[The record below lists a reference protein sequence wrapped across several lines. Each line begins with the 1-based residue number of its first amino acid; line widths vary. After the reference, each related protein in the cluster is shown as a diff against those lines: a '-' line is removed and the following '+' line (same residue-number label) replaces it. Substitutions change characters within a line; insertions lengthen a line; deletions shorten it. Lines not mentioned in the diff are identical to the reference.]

1 MSGLFGVVSQNSCA
15 TDLFY
20 GTDYHS
26 HLGTRRAGLSTID
39 LSSGQGV
46 MHLNIHNIQNSY
58 FRTKFSGDLHEMA
71 GNMGIGVISDTDA
84 QPIVVNSHLGR
95 FAVCTVSKINNLG
108 ELEQMCLNQRQQ
120 FTELSMGG
128 TNPTELV
135 ALLITQGKDFADGI
149 RNVYRH
155 VQGSVSMLILTERGI
170 IVARDYLGR
179 TPLVIGR
186 RGTDYAVAS
195 ESHSYINLGYQ
206 TVRYV
211 AAGEAVLIS
220 PDGLEQI
227 IEPSGKMQVCSF
239 LWIYYGNPVAQY
251 EDINAEEVRYQ
262 LGLAMGRTDDVEADY
277 VSAIPDSGIG
287 MALGYAEGKGI
298 PYKRGVL
305 KYTPTW
311 SRSFMPVNQESR
323 NLVAKMKLIPS
334 RKVLEGKDVVFC
346 DDSIVRGTQLR
357 DQVKMLYAS
366 GVKHVHI
373 RISCPPLIHGCSFLN
388 FSASKTDMELIARR
402 CVEELEGGE
411 IRNLEAYRDS
421 SSREYAAMVEK
432 IRQHVGVDTLKFNSL
447 QTVCDAIGLPKSQ
460 VCTHCFDG
468 SSYDISRADI
478 NQLAMEL

>member
-1 MSGLFGVVSQNSCA
+1 MTKNPCV

-26 HLGTRRAGLSTID
+26 HLGTRRAGISTND
-39 LSSGQGV
+39 NGV

-58 FRTKFSGDLHEMA
+58 FRTKFSEDLHEMT
-71 GNMGIGVISDTDA
+71 GNMGIGVISDTDP

-95 FAVCTVSKINNLG
+95 FAVCTVSKINNMD
-108 ELEQMCLNQRQQ
+108 ELERECLNQRQQ

-155 VQGSVSMLILTERGI
+155 IKGSVSMLILTDKGI
-170 IVARDYLGR
+170 IAARDYLGR

-186 RGTDYAVAS
+186 RGADSAVAS
-195 ESHSYINLGYQ
+195 ESHSYINIGFQ

-211 AAGEAVLIS
+211 GPGEAVLIS
-220 PDGLEQI
+220 PDGLTQL
-227 IEPSGKMQVCSF
+227 IEPSKRMQVCSF
-239 LWIYYGNPVAQY
+239 LWIYYGYPVAQY

-262 LGLAMGRTDDVEADY
+262 LGLAMGQGDDVEADF

-287 MALGYAEGKGI
+287 MALGYSAGKGI
-298 PYKRGVL
+298 PYKRGIL

-357 DQVKMLYAS
+357 DQVKMLYEA
-366 GVKHVHI
+366 GVKHIHI
-373 RISCPPLIHGCSFLN
+373 RISCPPLIHGCTYLN

-402 CVEELEGGE
+402 CIEELEGGE

-421 SSREYAAMVEK
+421 SSKEYATMVEK

-447 QTVCDAIGLPKSQ
+447 QTVCDAIGLPKDQ

-468 SSYDISRADI
+468 SSYDISNLEF
-478 NQLAMEL
+478 NQLEMDL

>member
-1 MSGLFGVVSQNSCA
+1 MSGLFGIVSQKTCA

-39 LSSGQGV
+39 NGT

-58 FRTKFSGDLHEMA
+58 FRTKFSGDLHEML
-71 GNMGIGVISDTDA
+71 GNMGIGVISDTDP

-95 FAVCTVSKINNLG
+95 FAVCTVGKINNMA
-108 ELEQMCLNQRQQ
+108 ELEQKCLSKRQQ

-135 ALLITQGKDFADGI
+135 ALLITQGADFADGI
-149 RNVYRH
+149 RNVYKN
-155 VQGSVSMLILTERGI
+155 VQGSVSMLILTPNGI
-170 IVARDYLGR
+170 IAARDLLGR

-195 ESHSYINLGYQ
+195 ESHSYINIGFQ
-206 TVRYV
+206 TIRYIGP
-211 AAGEAVLIS
+211 GEAVMIT
-220 PDGLEQI
+220 PDGLKQLI
-227 IEPSGKMQVCSF
+227 APSQKMQICSF
-239 LWIYYGNPVAQY
+239 LWIYYGYPVALY
-251 EDINAEEVRYQ
+251 EDINTEEVRYN
-262 LGLAMGRTDDVEADY
+262 LGMAMGSNDDVEADF

-287 MALGYAEGKGI
+287 MALGYSAGKQI
-298 PYKRGVL
+298 PYKRGIL

-357 DQVKMLYAS
+357 DQVKMIYDT

-373 RISCPPLIHGCSFLN
+373 RISCPPLVHGCTYIN
-388 FSASKTDMELIARR
+388 FSASKNDMELIARR
-402 CVEELEGGE
+402 AIEELEGGK
-411 IRNLEAYRDS
+411 IQNLEAYRDS
-421 SSREYAAMVEK
+421 TTKQYEAMVEK
-432 IRQHVGVDTLKFNSL
+432 IRQHIGVDTLKFNSL
-447 QTVCDAIGLPKSQ
+447 DTVCTAIGLPKEQ
-460 VCTHCFDG
+460 ICTHCFDG
-468 SSYDISRADI
+468 SSYDIKSPEL
-478 NQLAMEL
+478 NQLKLEI

>member
-1 MSGLFGVVSQNSCA
+1 MTKNPCV

-26 HLGTRRAGLSTID
+26 HLGTRRAGISTND
-39 LSSGQGV
+39 NGV

-58 FRTKFSGDLHEMA
+58 FRTKFSEDLHEMT
-71 GNMGIGVISDTDA
+71 GNMGIGVISDTDP

-95 FAVCTVSKINNLG
+95 FAVCTVSKINNMD
-108 ELEQMCLNQRQQ
+108 ELERECLNQRQQ

-135 ALLITQGKDFADGI
+135 ALLITQGKDFAAGI

-155 VQGSVSMLILTERGI
+155 IKGSVSMLILTDKGI
-170 IVARDYLGR
+170 IAARDYLGR

-186 RGTDYAVAS
+186 RGADYAVAS
-195 ESHSYINLGYQ
+195 ESHSYINIGFQ

-211 AAGEAVLIS
+211 GPGEAVLIS
-220 PDGLEQI
+220 PDGLTQL
-227 IEPSGKMQVCSF
+227 IEPSKRMQVCSF
-239 LWIYYGNPVAQY
+239 LWIYYGYPVAQY

-262 LGLAMGRTDDVEADY
+262 LGLAMGQGDDVEADF

-287 MALGYAEGKGI
+287 MALGYSAGKGI
-298 PYKRGVL
+298 PYKRGIL

-357 DQVKMLYAS
+357 DQVKMLYEA
-366 GVKHVHI
+366 GVKHIHI
-373 RISCPPLIHGCSFLN
+373 RISCPPLIHGCTYLN

-402 CVEELEGGE
+402 CIEELEGGE

-421 SSREYAAMVEK
+421 SSKEYATMVEK

-447 QTVCDAIGLPKSQ
+447 QTVCDAIGLPKDQ

-468 SSYDISRADI
+468 SSYDISNLEF
-478 NQLAMEL
+478 NQLEMDL

>member
-1 MSGLFGVVSQNSCA
+1 MTKNPCV

-26 HLGTRRAGLSTID
+26 HLGTRRAGISTND
-39 LSSGQGV
+39 NGV

-58 FRTKFSGDLHEMA
+58 FRTKFSEDLHEMA
-71 GNMGIGVISDTDA
+71 GNMGIGVISDTDP

-95 FAVCTVSKINNLG
+95 FAVCTVSKINNMD
-108 ELEQMCLNQRQQ
+108 ELERECLNQRQQ

-155 VQGSVSMLILTERGI
+155 IKGSVSMLILTDKGI
-170 IVARDYLGR
+170 IAARDYLGR

-195 ESHSYINLGYQ
+195 ESHSYINIGFQ

-211 AAGEAVLIS
+211 GPGEAVLIS
-220 PDGLEQI
+220 PDGLTQL
-227 IEPSGKMQVCSF
+227 IEPSKRMQVCSF
-239 LWIYYGNPVAQY
+239 LWIYYGYPVAQY

-262 LGLAMGRTDDVEADY
+262 LGLAMGQGDDVEADF

-287 MALGYAEGKGI
+287 MALGYSAGKGI
-298 PYKRGVL
+298 PYKRGIL

-357 DQVKMLYAS
+357 DQVKMLYEA
-366 GVKHVHI
+366 GVKHIHI
-373 RISCPPLIHGCSFLN
+373 RISCPPLIHGCTYLN

-402 CVEELEGGE
+402 CIEELEGGE

-421 SSREYAAMVEK
+421 SSKEYATMVEK

-447 QTVCDAIGLPKSQ
+447 QTVCDAIGLPKDQ

-468 SSYDISRADI
+468 SSYDISNLEF
-478 NQLAMEL
+478 NQLEMDL

>member
-1 MSGLFGVVSQNSCA
+1 MTKNPCV

-26 HLGTRRAGLSTID
+26 HLGTRRAGISTND
-39 LSSGQGV
+39 NGV

-58 FRTKFSGDLHEMA
+58 FRTKFSSDLHEMT
-71 GNMGIGVISDTDA
+71 GNMGIGVISDTDP

-95 FAVCTVSKINNLG
+95 FAVCTVSKINNMD
-108 ELEQMCLNQRQQ
+108 ELERECLNQRQQ

-155 VQGSVSMLILTERGI
+155 IKGSVSMLILTDKGI
-170 IVARDYLGR
+170 IAARDYLGR

-186 RGTDYAVAS
+186 RGADYAVAS
-195 ESHSYINLGYQ
+195 ESHSYINIGFQ

-211 AAGEAVLIS
+211 GPGEAVLIS
-220 PDGLEQI
+220 PDGLTQL
-227 IEPSGKMQVCSF
+227 IEPSKRMQVCSF
-239 LWIYYGNPVAQY
+239 LWIYYGYPVAQY

-262 LGLAMGRTDDVEADY
+262 LGLAMGQGDDVEADF

-287 MALGYAEGKGI
+287 MALGYSAGKGI
-298 PYKRGVL
+298 PYKRGIL

-357 DQVKMLYAS
+357 DQVKMLYEA
-366 GVKHVHI
+366 GVKHIHI
-373 RISCPPLIHGCSFLN
+373 RISCPPLIHGCTYLN

-402 CVEELEGGE
+402 CIEELEGGE

-421 SSREYAAMVEK
+421 SSKEYATMVEK

-447 QTVCDAIGLPKSQ
+447 QTVCDAIGLPKDQ

-468 SSYDISRADI
+468 SSYDISNLEF
-478 NQLAMEL
+478 NQLEMDL

>member
-1 MSGLFGVVSQNSCA
+1 MTKNPCV

-26 HLGTRRAGLSTID
+26 HLGTRRAGISTND
-39 LSSGQGV
+39 NGV

-58 FRTKFSGDLHEMA
+58 FRTKFSEDLHEMT
-71 GNMGIGVISDTDA
+71 GNMGIGVISDTDP

-95 FAVCTVSKINNLG
+95 FAVCTVSKINNMD
-108 ELEQMCLNQRQQ
+108 ELERECLNQRQQ

-155 VQGSVSMLILTERGI
+155 IKGSVSMLILTDKGI
-170 IVARDYLGR
+170 IAARDYLGR

-186 RGTDYAVAS
+186 RGADYAVAS
-195 ESHSYINLGYQ
+195 ESHSYINIGFQ

-211 AAGEAVLIS
+211 GPGEAVLIS
-220 PDGLEQI
+220 PDGLTQL
-227 IEPSGKMQVCSF
+227 IEPSKRMQVCSF
-239 LWIYYGNPVAQY
+239 LWIYYGYPVAQY

-262 LGLAMGRTDDVEADY
+262 LGLAMGQGDDVEADF

-287 MALGYAEGKGI
+287 MALGYSAGKGI
-298 PYKRGVL
+298 PYKRGIL

-357 DQVKMLYAS
+357 DQVKMLYEA
-366 GVKHVHI
+366 GVKHIHI
-373 RISCPPLIHGCSFLN
+373 RISCPPLIHGCTYLN

-402 CVEELEGGE
+402 CIEELEGGE

-421 SSREYAAMVEK
+421 SSKEYATMVEK

-447 QTVCDAIGLPKSQ
+447 QTVCDAIGLPKDQ

-468 SSYDISRADI
+468 SSYDISNLEF
-478 NQLAMEL
+478 NQLEMDL

>member
-1 MSGLFGVVSQNSCA
+1 MSGLFGVVTKNPCV

-26 HLGTRRAGLSTID
+26 HLGTRRAGISTND
-39 LSSGQGV
+39 NGV

-58 FRTKFSGDLHEMA
+58 FRTKFSEDLHEMA
-71 GNMGIGVISDTDA
+71 GNMGIGVISDTDP

-95 FAVCTVSKINNLG
+95 FAVCTVSKINNMD
-108 ELEQMCLNQRQQ
+108 ELERECLNQRQQ

-155 VQGSVSMLILTERGI
+155 IKGSVSMLILTDKGI
-170 IVARDYLGR
+170 IAARDYLGR

-186 RGTDYAVAS
+186 RGADYAVAS
-195 ESHSYINLGYQ
+195 ESHSYINIGFQ

-211 AAGEAVLIS
+211 GPGEAVLIS
-220 PDGLEQI
+220 PDGLTQL
-227 IEPSGKMQVCSF
+227 IEPSKRMQVCSF
-239 LWIYYGNPVAQY
+239 LWIYYGYPVAQY

-262 LGLAMGRTDDVEADY
+262 LGLAMGQKDDVEADF

-287 MALGYAEGKGI
+287 MALGYSAGKGI
-298 PYKRGVL
+298 PYKRGIL

-357 DQVKMLYAS
+357 DQVKMLYEA
-366 GVKHVHI
+366 GVKHIHI
-373 RISCPPLIHGCSFLN
+373 RISCPPLIHGCTYLN

-402 CVEELEGGE
+402 CIEELEGGE

-421 SSREYAAMVEK
+421 SSKEYATMVEK

-447 QTVCDAIGLPKSQ
+447 QTVCDAIGLPKDQ

-468 SSYDISRADI
+468 SSYDISNLEF
-478 NQLAMEL
+478 NQLEMDL

>member
-1 MSGLFGVVSQNSCA
+1 MSGLFGVVTKNPCA

-20 GTDYHS
+20 GTDYNS

-39 LSSGQGV
+39 NGV

-58 FRTKFSGDLHEMA
+58 FRTKFSEDIHEML
-71 GNMGIGVISDTDA
+71 GDMGIGVISDTDP

-95 FAVCTVSKINNLG
+95 FAVCTVSKINNVP
-108 ELEQMCLNQRQQ
+108 ELEQLCLDKKQQ

-128 TNPTELV
+128 TNPTELI

-155 VQGSVSMLILTERGI
+155 VRGSVSMLILTKEGI
-170 IVARDYLGR
+170 IAARDYLGR
-179 TPLVIGR
+179 TPIVIGR

-195 ESHSYINLGYQ
+195 ESHTYINLGFQ
-206 TVRYV
+206 TIRYV
-211 AAGEAVLIS
+211 DAGEAVFIS
-220 PDGLEQI
+220 HNGIQQL
-227 IEPSGKMQVCSF
+227 IEPSGKKQICSF
-239 LWIYYGNPVAQY
+239 LWIYYGYPVAQY
-251 EDINAEEVRYQ
+251 EDINAEEVRYK
-262 LGLAMGRTDDVEADY
+262 LGMSMGENDDVEADF

-287 MALGYAEGKGI
+287 MALGYAAGKGI
-298 PYKRGVL
+298 PYKRGIL

-357 DQVKMLYAS
+357 DQVKMLYES

-402 CVEELEGGE
+402 CIEELEGGQ

-421 SSREYAAMVEK
+421 TSKEYAAMVEK

-447 QTVCDAIGLPKSQ
+447 QTVVDAIGMPKCD

-468 SSYDISRADI
+468 SSYDIGDI
-478 NQLAMEL
+478 NPDQLRLDI